1 MLIKLGVEIISE
13 EIESHFKIKFIIA
26 FTASLFILLPAASAA
41 SVNAKNVQETPEYV
55 NATALCSCGLNGY
68 HYMTGCFENYCP
80 KCHSY
85 GTLSFNPKGTPEGEW
100 TCTKCGSDYCAADGK
115 EKMPG
120 VNVFLKLY
128 TPPNS
133 TQSGNTPEVHAQDV
147 TTGNQDLLNEITY
160 YNGKSFL
167 NI

>member
-1 MLIKLGVEIISE
+1 
-13 EIESHFKIKFIIA
+13 
-26 FTASLFILLPAASAA
+26 
-41 SVNAKNVQETPEYV
+41 
-55 NATALCSCGLNGY
+55 
-68 HYMTGCFENYCP
+68 MTGCFENYCP

-120 VNVFLKLY
+120 IKVFLIPY
-128 TPPNS
+128 NATNATSRTSP
-133 TQSGNTPEVHAQDV
+133 QVHAQDA
-147 TTGNQDLLNEITY
+147 TTGTDQELLNEITY
-160 YNGKSFL
+160 YTSKSFL